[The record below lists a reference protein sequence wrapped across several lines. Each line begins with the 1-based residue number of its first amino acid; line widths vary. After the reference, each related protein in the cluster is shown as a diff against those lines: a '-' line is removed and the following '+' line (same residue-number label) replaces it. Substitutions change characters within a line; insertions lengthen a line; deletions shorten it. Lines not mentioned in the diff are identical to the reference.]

1 MRLKFSEKIRN
12 GYLVAF
18 LLLLFSYIF
27 TIAAVLQVKKQN
39 QWVSHTR
46 EVINKLELV
55 ASYLKDSEIGLRG
68 LIMMKDEKFLLPYYP
83 SKHKV
88 DSIYNDLHQSI
99 ADNSIETERV
109 LVLKNLLD
117 KKFAL
122 INLQLDTLRDSHL
135 EVNDFIRTTAY
146 ESKKLMDSIRNII
159 GFMENHEND
168 LLNKRTAE
176 VSSSNQG
183 LYIIIAASLLISVL
197 LLGYSIFTYIVE
209 NMAKRKA
216 TLQAEDY
223 HVQLEK
229 RIIELNV
236 ANDELVELRS
246 MEKFAS
252 TGRIARVIA
261 HEIRNPLTNINLS
274 ADQLSGH
281 DTTEGDKKYLLDV
294 IERNSTR
301 INHLITDLLNAT
313 KFSELNYQPADINLL
328 LDETLDFATD
338 RAQLNH
344 IRIEKKYGFNI
355 PAVKV
360 DPERI
365 KIAFL
370 NIVVN
375 AIESM
380 DGAAGVL
387 LLETFAKSDV
397 CVINIGDSGKG
408 MYKETLSKIFEP
420 YFTSK
425 TNGNGLGL
433 TNTQNIILNHRGKI
447 QVNSEPDKG
456 TTFSIL
462 LNIG

>member
-27 TIAAVLQVKKQN
+27 TIAAVLQLKKQN
-39 QWVSHTR
+39 QWVNHTR

-274 ADQLSGH
+274 ADQLSFDGV
-281 DTTEGDKKYLLDV
+281 TEEDKKYFLDV
-294 IERNSTR
+294 IQRNSIR
-301 INHLITDLLNAT
+301 INYLITDLLNAT
-313 KFSELNYQPADINLL
+313 KFSELNYEVADVNLL
-328 LDETLDFATD
+328 LDESLQFAAD
-338 RAQLNH
+338 RAQFNK
-344 IRIEKKYGFNI
+344 ITIEKKYGYNI

-360 DPERI
+360 DGERI

-370 NIVVN
+370 NIIVN

-380 DGAAGVL
+380 DGTMGKLV
-387 LLETFAKSDV
+387 LETTMKNNICF
-397 CVINIGDSGKG
+397 INISDNGKG
-408 MYKETLSKIFEP
+408 MNKETLSKIFDP

-425 TNGNGLGL
+425 RDGNGLGL
-433 TNTQNIILNHRGKI
+433 TNTQNIILNHKGKI
-447 QVNSEPDKG
+447 QVNSELNKG
-456 TTFSIL
+456 TTFTIL
-462 LNIG
+462 LNI